1 MNKIFKTI
9 LTIVL
14 VTNTL
19 VAFSQTDNDKY
30 KLRFDKAVQ
39 TKDIN
44 ACEEYLTFYQYD
56 TTHYEDVAMIKQIL
70 REQLFKKGDTLRK
83 QENFI
88 AASETYSNSLK
99 YCQDN
104 KCIKKVSK
112 KLKKVNIASNNYLQ
126 IFNHIDLNINF
137 GMVNMLYHDLY
148 DNDLKYFK
156 DEYID
161 LEDDIR
167 LGGGISIGDKFL
179 FQRGN
184 GALKI
189 FGAGITAN
197 YLYAKEVPNMQ
208 LKLNLYLTS
217 IISPFIRYNVISSF
231 NYKFEDYDDLYFYR
245 QSQNGVV
252 DYGIETLIPLSNN
265 IHLGFSYATSSYE
278 GTTVLARKCEPFVND
293 CIKNIDEITKTDS
306 KMYEVSFVKL
316 LGDDEGAI
324 MTVIMTYGLKVYDIN
339 DLSGT
344 NLLRV
349 KNGYFMATFRFGFR
363 QYVK

>member
-1 MNKIFKTI
+1 MNKIFKNI
-9 LTIVL
+9 LVIVL

-44 ACEEYLTFYQYD
+44 ACKEYLTFYQYD

-70 REQLFKKGDTLRK
+70 REQLFKKAKTLKK

-112 KLKKVNIASNNYLQ
+112 KLKKVNLASNNYRQ
-126 IFNHIDLNINF
+126 IFNHIDLNINI
-137 GMVNMLYHDLY
+137 GIVNGLNHDLY
-148 DNDLKYFK
+148 DDDLKYFE
-156 DEYID
+156 DELID

-167 LGGGISIGDKFL
+167 IGGGISIDDKFL

-189 FGAGITAN
+189 FGAGITAK

-231 NYKFEDYDDLYFYR
+231 NYKLEDYDDLYFYR
-245 QSQNGVV
+245 QSQNGVGE
-252 DYGIETLIPLSNN
+252 YGIETLIPLSNN

-278 GTTVLARKCEPFVND
+278 GTTILARKCEPFVND
-293 CIKNIDEITKTDS
+293 CIKNTDETTKTNS
-306 KMYEVSFVKL
+306 KEYKINIVKL
-316 LGDDEGAI
+316 IGEESSVI
-324 MTVIMTYGLKVYDIN
+324 TNVIMAYGLKVYDIN
-339 DLSGT
+339 DLSGA

-349 KNGYFMATFRFGFR
+349 KNGYFMVTLKFGFR